1 MTAILKVDTS
11 VPANL
16 SFRIREPESSAE
28 QLLQATKESRG
39 FRDRPRRRI
48 RKVGLDDHG
57 RDRPDLLFGPQV
69 SDLPSEIF
77 DRTGHEERSGSGV
90 GPGVVGPAAGS

>member
-28 QLLQATKESRG
+28 QLLQATKES
-39 FRDRPRRRI
+39 
-48 RKVGLDDHG
+48 
-57 RDRPDLLFGPQV
+57 
-69 SDLPSEIF
+69 
-77 DRTGHEERSGSGV
+77 
-90 GPGVVGPAAGS
+90 